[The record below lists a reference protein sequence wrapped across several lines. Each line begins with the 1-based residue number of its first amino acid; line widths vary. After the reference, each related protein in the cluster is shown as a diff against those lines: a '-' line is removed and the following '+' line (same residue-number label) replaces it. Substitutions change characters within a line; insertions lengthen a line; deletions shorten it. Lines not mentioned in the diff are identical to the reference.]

1 MGQAVTVALL
11 GANDEQARSFGK
23 KGTQSDVTLY
33 NAVRDGH
40 AATVVVPSQFPEKL
54 PPLLVAIA
62 MADRALLL
70 VNALDRP
77 LAETLATLDLF
88 GPPVTIALGPSIGE
102 EEFRRIVKGT
112 RLEGEATRPLDLPQ
126 LRSELDGWSAPF
138 RPGPVR
144 VRLDHAFPV
153 KGVGTVALGLVTQ
166 GRLAAHDRLQLYPT
180 ERMVEVRSIQ
190 VHDANVESADCGER
204 VGVALKDVE
213 LDAVARGQ
221 VLAAPGSLRASADVS
236 GASPRRSRYYKG
248 SSTTGSSVQLLVG
261 IQLVP
266 AKVTEWSPNS
276 LRLAPDRPVA
286 FAPGDPLVVADLSA
300 AQGPRVV
307 ASAVAT

>member
-11 GANDEQARSFGK
+11 GADDEQARAFGK

-54 PPLLVAIA
+54 ASLLYAIA

-77 LAETLATLDLF
+77 LAETLSTLDLF
-88 GPPVTIALGPSIGE
+88 GPPVTIALGPSIGD
-102 EEFRRIVKGT
+102 EEFRRIVRGT
-112 RLEGEATRPLDLPQ
+112 RLEGEPTKPLDLPQ
-126 LRSELDGWSAPF
+126 LRSDLDGWSATT
-138 RPGPVR
+138 RTGPVR

-153 KGVGTVALGLVTQ
+153 KGVGTVALGVVTQ
-166 GRLAAHDRLQLYPT
+166 GRLTAHDRLQLYPT
-180 ERMVEVRSIQ
+180 DRMVEVRSIQ
-190 VHDANVESADCGER
+190 VHDADVAAADCGER
-204 VGVALKDVE
+204 VGVALKDIE
-213 LDAVARGQ
+213 LDVVARGQ
-221 VLAAPGSLRASADVS
+221 VLAAPGSLRAATDLAGS
-236 GASPRRSRYYKG
+236 SPRRCRYYKG
-248 SSTTGSSVQLLVG
+248 SVGTGGSVQLLVG

-266 AKVTEWSPNS
+266 AKITEWTTDS
-276 LRLAPDRPVA
+276 LRLTADRPVA
-286 FAPGDPLVVADLSA
+286 YAPGDALLVADLSA

-307 ASAVAT
+307 ASAIVP